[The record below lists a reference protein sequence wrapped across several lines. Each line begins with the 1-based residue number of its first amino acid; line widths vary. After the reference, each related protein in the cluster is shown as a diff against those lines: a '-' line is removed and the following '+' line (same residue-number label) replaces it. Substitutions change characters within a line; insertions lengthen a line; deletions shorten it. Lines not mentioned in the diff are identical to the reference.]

1 MIDHSQDEG
10 FIETGGKMPL
20 KWLAIECIEKGH
32 YSHKSDVWSFGVT
45 IWEILT
51 YGKRNGHY
59 FISFF
64 RQIRKFDVVKS
75 EIIAKKTISKC
86 TCKRFV
92 KLTKKWRP
100 LGATGQLLNWI
111 VYFVADLLV
120 FRSRN
125 TSKIFKN
132 FRRTSKYG
140 IQFKTIHCYN
150 SNKTKNAKNCQ

>member
-59 FISFF
+59 FFSILPARNRYSW
-64 RQIRKFDVVKS
+64 RLHTSPAIGI
-75 EIIAKKTISKC
+75 EIISKKTIPKC
-86 TCKRFV
+86 TCKR
-92 KLTKKWRP
+92 LTKS
-100 LGATGQLLNWI
+100 A
-111 VYFVADLLV
+111 
-120 FRSRN
+120 
-125 TSKIFKN
+125 
-132 FRRTSKYG
+132 
-140 IQFKTIHCYN
+140 
-150 SNKTKNAKNCQ
+150 

>member
-59 FISFF
+59 FNNLF
-64 RQIRKFDVVKS
+64 RKIRKTNIFKAG
-75 EIIAKKTISKC
+75 ITAKKDRSKMYS
-86 TCKRFV
+86 
-92 KLTKKWRP
+92 
-100 LGATGQLLNWI
+100 Q
-111 VYFVADLLV
+111 
-120 FRSRN
+120 
-125 TSKIFKN
+125 KI
-132 FRRTSKYG
+132 
-140 IQFKTIHCYN
+140 C
-150 SNKTKNAKNCQ
+150 